1 MGLFDLKQL
10 NERKIR
16 SFFER
21 KEGNSKKV
29 KILFDSF
36 GDLIIFI
43 DKKGKILDINDMF
56 LKTTSLKKE
65 EIINKNLFELDL
77 MRNKDLITI
86 KKGIE
91 EGNKKSIKE
100 TFINA
105 KNKIIYVDISIVG
118 VKKEDKVIGNLIVMR
133 DITKRKE
140 MEERIKE
147 LKEEYELLFNSS
159 NDSIIYLDTKFKI
172 IRENKKA
179 KRTFGK
185 GEKLSDIIGLKLMKK
200 IKEIVNASDKKSN
213 SIEAKIK
220 GKDGKERIYDISII
234 KIVKDN
240 EERGIQ
246 IVLRDITQK
255 KRMEEKEKKMEE
267 ERRIQNIRTTFLM
280 RISDELRQPL
290 VPLLGYTSMVEESCK
305 RPTTKLYIEKILA
318 NAKKL
323 QWLIDRLIEIAHF
336 EAGDIRLNYSN
347 VDIDKLI
354 ADIVKDYK
362 YEIKRKGLKVEE
374 EYNAN
379 TKIVADSNRLKNAI
393 RDVIDNAIKYTEKGK
408 IFISTNINKNKLI
421 IKIVD
426 TGVGIKPSDAKAI
439 ERYLFDSSGKDALQ
453 KGLKLGLILAKMIVE
468 AHKGKISIKRNK
480 GKGTTVE
487 ITIPTSQ

>member
-1 MGLFDLKQL
+1 MGLFDLTQL
-10 NERKIR
+10 NERKIK

-21 KEGNSKKV
+21 KEGNNKKI
-29 KILFDSF
+29 KIIFDSF
-36 GDLIIFI
+36 GDLILFI
-43 DKKGKILDINDMF
+43 DRNGKIVDVNDVF
-56 LKTTSLKKE
+56 LKTTSMKKE

-77 MRNKDLITI
+77 LREKDLVTI

-100 TFINA
+100 TFIGV
-105 KNKIIYVDISIVG
+105 KNKTIYVDISIVG
-118 VKKEDKVIGNLIVMR
+118 VKKENKVIGNLIVMR

-140 MEERIKE
+140 MENRVKE

-159 NDSIIYLDTKFKI
+159 NDAILYLDSKFRI

-185 GEKLSDIIGLKLMKK
+185 VERLSEIVGAKLLRT
-200 IKEIVNASDKKSN
+200 IKETIKKNDKRSN

-220 GKDGKERIYDISII
+220 GKDGKERIYEISII
-234 KIVKDN
+234 KIIKGN
-240 EERGIQ
+240 EEKGIQ

-255 KRMEEKEKKMEE
+255 KKMEEKEKKMEE

-305 RPTTKLYIEKILA
+305 RPTTKMYIEKILV

-347 VDIDKLI
+347 VDVDKLI

-362 YEIKRKGLKVEE
+362 YEIKRKGLKVKEN
-374 EYNAN
+374 YNAKV
-379 TKIVADSNRLKNAI
+379 KIVADRNRLKNAI
-393 RDVIDNAIKYTEKGK
+393 RDVIDNAIKYTEEGT
-408 IFISTNINKNKLI
+408 ITISTSIDKNKLV
-421 IKIVD
+421 IKVVD
-426 TGVGIKPSDAKAI
+426 TGVGIKPSDAKVI
-439 ERYLFDSSGKDALQ
+439 ERYLFDSYGKDALQ

-468 AHKGKISIKRNK
+468 AHKGKISIKRNR